1 MADNDEIKEKQQQLE
16 ETLRKIHDNE
26 KELKD
31 INYDISEVDKSS
43 SKGAEKRAEEREEL
57 EQREIIEKKRLR
69 QNRSDAKRY
78 ERDIEEGI
86 KSKQYEY
93 ENLGGV
99 SQETINAMRYEEEE
113 EEERLA
119 EKARKRSSR
128 AKNSEVPS
136 QEKYTERGKKKQ
148 REEERRKKERKAKTS
163 EDLQEDYSDG
173 KKRKKRNKKTTKT
186 ETQSEYS
193 SVDGKKTKSK
203 NIESS
208 SVVGASIPSS
218 TLNIGEKNVNIYNE
232 IPQVNFEDDDQD
244 SSKKVKKTINTG
256 DNNQDNDT
264 LEDSGNIT
272 DTTSNVHNNTSQPT
286 RKRHK
291 KTQNNGNNEQ
301 YVDEDVP
308 VESEIDENIDE
319 PDTTED
325 NEPEFPNANED
336 ENEDNN
342 DKKDNKKEDG
352 STVFGRSINVEEETP
367 KKQEEPGPKPIDQ
380 QRALDEGRKQAKAK
394 QARKIAQAE
403 KTKQAATT
411 TETIVKTGQ
420 TAKTATT
427 AAKAGATATK
437 AATVAST
444 PVGWIIF
451 GIIGAL
457 IFILLLIGALMF
469 LINMPNT
476 VKDHVTNWANSVWRD
491 FTGVFLG
498 NQDQPTKEEVIN
510 LANYLED
517 MGYDLEQYGFA
528 SNIERYT
535 ENSPEV
541 QDPES
546 NVQAG
551 DIKEFDSIYLTAY
564 LAAEQRNY
572 MIANQ
577 NWNLKGLFKGT
588 FMSDETTSRISS
600 WGTGSIVLEQGI
612 VDNILQVALTPVNMF
627 LAGSHIPLRLF
638 GLAEEDDYTRATEW
652 LRRVRIDRQHN
663 NMIISRMNL
672 DLDFWNSG
680 YDVYRYSLEHWTQ
693 KYGTPVE
700 FFLSLH
706 LATLAP
712 DFAYEIAT
720 EYDTKICIDLY
731 EINDAEI
738 KVVYVNRDRDGTIRL
753 KHDGTPDMRPIEELP
768 HSMREFMGISEDVL
782 EEMKSFGKD
791 DMKTY
796 TPYIT
801 QVLNHW
807 YYKEIIYKGT
817 PTEGKYA
824 GKEICVYEERDL
836 KQGDPGYERY
846 YAYTTL
852 GDEAQENLTGVY
864 VREIRHKDYFQRA
877 EPILVPYNS
886 QHWIELFKERKFL
899 IYNQSKEILD
909 EYNSITD
916 EDERKEYAKEHGQT
930 IWEATNGQIDLA
942 LFAMLESVE
951 SVDAEYILRFLKE
964 LFTEYDFVF
973 QQDSTTGG
981 SSEDLDIKDG
991 TLGWLFDTHQ
1001 VTEQITDSGET
1012 ITREEAIYEPYYW
1025 NPDNIGMIYS
1035 KESDPVA
1042 GFEENLEVIAPG
1054 SGRIVEI
1061 TEEDNELGQLIPET
1075 MILELDNTGDE
1086 NADGIRILI
1095 SGIKFTVQAG
1105 RTIQKGA
1112 TIGLT
1117 TTENIKIIMLNKN
1130 DRTQINNIAK
1140 YIYPPLKQEV
1150 TN

>member
-1 MADNDEIKEKQQQLE
+1 MADNDEIREKQQRLE

-26 KELKD
+26 KEIKD
-31 INYDISEVDKSS
+31 INYDLSEVDKASN
-43 SKGAEKRAEEREEL
+43 KNAEQRTEEREEL
-57 EQREIIEKKRLR
+57 EKKERIEIKKLKQNRNDAKKYEREI
-69 QNRSDAKRY
+69 
-78 ERDIEEGI
+78 EEQARTT
-86 KSKQYEY
+86 QYDY
-93 ENLGGV
+93 MNTGGV
-99 SQETINAMRYEEEE
+99 SEETKRAMLYYDEE
-113 EEERLA
+113 EEERE
-119 EKARKRSSR
+119 EKAKKRSS
-128 AKNSEVPS
+128 KSKHSEVPN
-136 QEKYTERGKKKQ
+136 QERYTEKGRKENSKEEKRKKKKSANG
-148 REEERRKKERKAKTS
+148 ENS
-163 EDLQEDYSDG
+163 QEDYSDG
-173 KKRKKRNKKTTKT
+173 KKKGKRKKKSERT

-193 SVDGKKTKSK
+193 STDGKKTKTQ

-208 SVVGASIPSS
+208 SVIGGTHPNSGVNMGGK
-218 TLNIGEKNVNIYNE
+218 NINIYNE
-232 IPQVNFEDDDQD
+232 TPVINIEDDEENN
-244 SSKKVKKTINTG
+244 SNRNKAKKTINTG
-256 DNNQDNDT
+256 NNNEEDTDT
-264 LEDSGNIT
+264 LENEENNIKT
-272 DTTSNVHNNTSQPT
+272 VDTLPNNTSQP
-286 RKRHK
+286 RRGRRK
-291 KTQNNGNNEQ
+291 KTENNEQ
-301 YVDEDVP
+301 NV
-308 VESEIDENIDE
+308 
-319 PDTTED
+319 
-325 NEPEFPNANED
+325 D
-336 ENEDNN
+336 ENELEETAPEEQPEEPNIEEEPEQEQPNLNDDEEKEDSS
-342 DKKDNKKEDG
+342 DKKTGKKEDG

-367 KKQEEPGPKPIDQ
+367 KKPEEPGPKPIDQ
-380 QRALDEGRKQAKAK
+380 ERALDEGRKKSKAAQAEKLAQAEKAK
-394 QARKIAQAE
+394 QA
-403 KTKQAATT
+403 TT
-411 TETIVKTGQ
+411 TVQT
-420 TAKTATT
+420 TAKAGKTAQTTVKAATT
-427 AAKAGATATK
+427 AAKASK
-437 AATVAST
+437 VAAVGST

-451 GIIGAL
+451 GIIAAL
-457 IFILLLIGALMF
+457 LILLLLVGVIMF
-469 LINMPNT
+469 VINMPNT
-476 VKDHVTNWANSVWRD
+476 VIDHVTNWANSVWRD

-535 ENSPEV
+535 QNSPEV

-588 FMSDETTSRISS
+588 FMSDETTERISS

-612 VDNILQVALTPVNMF
+612 VDNILQVALTPINAT
-627 LAGSHIPLRLF
+627 LYGTHKALRLF
-638 GLAEEDDYTRATEW
+638 GLADGDDYTRASEW
-652 LRRVRIDRQHN
+652 LRRVRIDREHN

-720 EYDTKICIDLY
+720 QYDTKICIDLY

-738 KVVYVNRDRDGTIRL
+738 KVVYVNRDKDGTIHL
-753 KHDGTPDMRPIEELP
+753 NPDGTPEMRPIEELP
-768 HSMREFMGISEDVL
+768 YSMRAFMGISEDVF
-782 EEMKSFGKD
+782 EEMKAFGKD

-824 GKEICVYEERDL
+824 DKEICVYEERDL

-886 QHWIELFKERKFL
+886 EHWIELFKERKFL
-899 IYNQSKEILD
+899 IYNQSKEIID
-909 EYNSITD
+909 EYNQITD
-916 EDERKEYAKEHGQT
+916 EKERAEYAKEHGQT

-973 QQDSTTGG
+973 QQDSSEQD
-981 SSEDLDIKDG
+981 SSEDLNIKEG

-1025 NPDNIGMIYS
+1025 NADNIGMIYS

-1054 SGRIVEI
+1054 SGRIIEI
-1061 TEEDNELGQLIPET
+1061 TPENNELGQLIPET

-1095 SGIKFTVQAG
+1095 SGVKFTVGEGA
-1105 RTIQKGA
+1105 TIQKGA

-1130 DRTQINNIAK
+1130 DRTQINNISQ